1 MRRLYTYLL
10 GIFVLFAAFFAGK
23 TDALA
28 TGNITVTISVE
39 RFTLGQGYIVKPKR
53 VTVKEGAMVSQIMED
68 ALAAEGIRPHI
79 NTHSS
84 YGWYLAGIYDTDT
97 GKTRVPVSVMKLA
110 PDVFEGT
117 YKAGI
122 LPTSENGDYPEL
134 AEFSYQMEVMSTG
147 WFYYVNNIGPG
158 YGMGAYEAGDQDV
171 IRIQFTLVM
180 GDLAKVPDIDEATKA
195 LAVMRDYL
203 KTTSDTEIS
212 AIYEDSL
219 IIFSDMDA
227 EKENVLQGQDLIRDI
242 GGDLADGR
250 KDQSYAEDHL
260 RIRQICDKVKA
271 HDVELRIGLLPVDME
286 DITLN
291 DRELVEDIQALYD
304 ALSDDQKALIASD
317 DKEALASATSVMKVL
332 VEEARKAKEEADK
345 KAASQVTAKI
355 NAIGKVT
362 LAREAAIK
370 DARQAYNALN
380 ADARKM
386 ISKSVLSK
394 LTTAESQLAQLKKA
408 AALKKKYT
416 PSKAVLKKTKAGKKK
431 VKLVWKKM
439 TGATGYQIFMAVK
452 KTGNYK
458 KIATI
463 KKAKIVTFTKTK
475 LKSKKTYYFRIRAY
489 RKAGGKTYYGAYS
502 TVKKAKV
509 K

>member
-1 MRRLYTYLL
+1 
-10 GIFVLFAAFFAGK
+10 
-23 TDALA
+23 
-28 TGNITVTISVE
+28 
-39 RFTLGQGYIVKPKR
+39 
-53 VTVKEGAMVSQIMED
+53 
-68 ALAAEGIRPHI
+68 
-79 NTHSS
+79 
-84 YGWYLAGIYDTDT
+84 
-97 GKTRVPVSVMKLA
+97 
-110 PDVFEGT
+110 
-117 YKAGI
+117 
-122 LPTSENGDYPEL
+122 
-134 AEFSYQMEVMSTG
+134 
-147 WFYYVNNIGPG
+147 
-158 YGMGAYEAGDQDV
+158 
-171 IRIQFTLVM
+171 
-180 GDLAKVPDIDEATKA
+180 
-195 LAVMRDYL
+195 MRDYL

-370 DARQAYNALN
+370 EARKAYNALN